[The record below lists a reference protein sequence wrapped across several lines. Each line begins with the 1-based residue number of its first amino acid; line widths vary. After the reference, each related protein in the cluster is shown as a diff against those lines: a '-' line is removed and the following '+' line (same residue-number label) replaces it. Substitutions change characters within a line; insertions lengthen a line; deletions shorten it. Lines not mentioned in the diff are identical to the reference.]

1 MMEQRLEKEA
11 LSELDKSLN
20 KEIEI
25 DLIDIL
31 RKIIT
36 YRRVN
41 IQFW

>member
-31 RKIIT
+31 RK
-36 YRRVN
+36 
-41 IQFW
+41 